1 MKKKKTILLRI
12 LFALLFTLS
21 SIQSNSQEKII
32 QNGDSWSYFDKGYL
46 EDNWFKKQNYED
58 WKIGISPLGYG
69 DRLIETKINF
79 GSDEENKELIKY
91 FTKKFTINDISRFKG
106 FELKL
111 RRDDGAIIY
120 INGKELYRD
129 NMPDG
134 SVIKSTKPSEVV
146 NSKEEKLFYTKIFDT
161 TIFNEGINT
170 ISAQVHQYNARSSD
184 CIFSLEIIG
193 HTDANI
199 LTEVVKAQIET
210 KSSLETKI
218 DALNYNFILKNTTTQ
233 LDIYKNSYR
242 NTLIILTIVGGLLII
257 TIIGSFIVYFKNRNN
272 EEKFKNII
280 QKLNFEVIENEKQM
294 VSFSTQLLHYKQ
306 YLKEVK
312 ADLNFIKTDNNKAL
326 NSTIKQI
333 DFIIENNEEWEQLKL
348 HFDAVFNGFYDQLL
362 VKCPTLTETELR
374 HCMFIKLHIQ
384 TKEIA
389 RILNVDPRSVQTAR
403 YRIKK
408 KLNLTEDQDLR
419 GFLITI

>member
-1 MKKKKTILLRI
+1 MPQGHVTKLTK
-12 LFALLFTLS
+12 
-21 SIQSNSQEKII
+21 
-32 QNGDSWSYFDKGYL
+32 
-46 EDNWFKKQNYED
+46 
-58 WKIGISPLGYG
+58 PLGV
-69 DRLIETKINF
+69 IN
-79 GSDEENKELIKY
+79 
-91 FTKKFTINDISRFKG
+91 T
-106 FELKL
+106 
-111 RRDDGAIIY
+111 
-120 INGKELYRD
+120 
-129 NMPDG
+129 
-134 SVIKSTKPSEVV
+134 
-146 NSKEEKLFYTKIFDT
+146 KEEKLFYTKIFDAT
-161 TIFNEGINT
+161 TFKNGINT
-170 ISAQVHQYNARSSD
+170 ISVQIHQYNERSSD
-184 CIFSLEIIG
+184 CIFSLEVIG

-199 LTEVVKAQIET
+199 LTEVVKEQIET
-210 KSSLETKI
+210 KTSLETKI

-242 NTLIILTIVGGLLII
+242 NTFIILIIVGGLLVI

-272 EEKFKNII
+272 EEKFKRII
-280 QKLNFEVIENEKQM
+280 EKLNDEIIESEKKM

-333 DFIIENNEEWEQLKL
+333 DFIIENNQEWEQLKL
-348 HFDAVFNGFYDQLL
+348 HFDAVFNGFYDHLL
-362 VKCPTLTETELR
+362 SKYPNLTETELR

-384 TKEIA
+384 TKEVA

-419 GFLITI
+419 NFLITI

>member
-1 MKKKKTILLRI
+1 
-12 LFALLFTLS
+12 
-21 SIQSNSQEKII
+21 
-32 QNGDSWSYFDKGYL
+32 
-46 EDNWFKKQNYED
+46 
-58 WKIGISPLGYG
+58 
-69 DRLIETKINF
+69 
-79 GSDEENKELIKY
+79 
-91 FTKKFTINDISRFKG
+91 
-106 FELKL
+106 
-111 RRDDGAIIY
+111 
-120 INGKELYRD
+120 
-129 NMPDG
+129 
-134 SVIKSTKPSEVV
+134 
-146 NSKEEKLFYTKIFDT
+146 
-161 TIFNEGINT
+161 
-170 ISAQVHQYNARSSD
+170 
-184 CIFSLEIIG
+184 
-193 HTDANI
+193 
-199 LTEVVKAQIET
+199 
-210 KSSLETKI
+210 
-218 DALNYNFILKNTTTQ
+218 
-233 LDIYKNSYR
+233 
-242 NTLIILTIVGGLLII
+242 
-257 TIIGSFIVYFKNRNN
+257 
-272 EEKFKNII
+272 
-280 QKLNFEVIENEKQM
+280 M